1 MVTELSPSSVLVV
14 DFGPA
19 LAAGAAIGRRF
30 ARAGN
35 SVVIAGRNEAKLSAT

>member
-1 MVTELSPSSVLVV
+1 MVTDLSPGSVLVV
-14 DFGPA
+14 GVGSA
-19 LAAGAAIGRRF
+19 LGTGAAIARRF